1 MLEISELQRDYI
13 TEILNISMGSAASV
27 LSEMVSE
34 EVALSI
40 PEIDFLPRSVAA
52 GKFDQTN
59 MSKMSG
65 VTQGISGAI
74 YGDALLMFPEEKTLS
89 IVRILLGEAVPVE
102 SLTEM
107 EQEAMCEI
115 GNIILNSVVSSIA
128 DILKKEIVSSL
139 PRFIQGTGNE
149 VFSVES
155 SNHDDLVMFL
165 KVDFGLESQS
175 INGYVTLILNMDSLQ
190 DFITQLD
197 EQINAIG

>member
-34 EVALSI
+34 EVALSV
-40 PEIDFLPRSVAA
+40 PEVDFLPRSIAA
-52 GKFDQTN
+52 GKFDQSN
-59 MSKMSG
+59 VSKMSG
-65 VTQGISGAI
+65 VTQSISGAV

-89 IVRILLGEAVPVE
+89 IVRILLGETVPVE

-115 GNIILNSVVSSIA
+115 GNIILNAVVSSIA
-128 DILKKEIVSSL
+128 DILKKEIMSSL
-139 PRFIQGTGNE
+139 PRFIHGTGNE

-155 SNHDDLVMFL
+155 GNNDDLVMFL

-175 INGYVTLILNMDSLQ
+175 INGYVTLILNVDSLQ
-190 DFITQLD
+190 GFIAQLD
-197 EQINAIG
+197 EQINAI